1 LNIWIESGRQGTYTE
16 FWLGNIHLEDKD
28 NIKIFVRMGDG
39 WNWLLRIMSNGGVWL
54 NLQDSKK
61 QSKMCLH
68 LPCESSNLPFF
79 FRLY

>member
-1 LNIWIESGRQGTYTE
+1 MYTE
-16 FWLGNIHLEDKD
+16 FRLGNIHLEDKD
-28 NIKIFVRMGDG
+28 NIKIFVRMGVG

-61 QSKMCLH
+61 QTVFPSKMCLH
-68 LPCESSNLPFF
+68 LPCESSNLPSI